1 MPLDTGILFLS
12 LFAPFDQL
20 GWLGIAALLAGY
32 SGIYLFLRGFRML
45 QHKRLILNTP
55 LSKIRSASMGL
66 VEVSGMA
73 KGPQTIRA
81 GITGEPCYYYRA
93 RAWQESDFG
102 NKGGWEQ
109 VADETVGVPFFM
121 DDGTGKMLVYPQGA
135 RPTLEE
141 NSKWV
146 DMHGPTSFRLSP
158 ISLRPCKRC
167 DSANLKRADTIL
179 LSGSPWTATPHPQGR
194 NMPRSKKLW
203 KPPMRTG
210 RVRSWIWS
218 GSANRQIMAL

>member
-1 MPLDTGILFLS
+1 MPPDTGAFLS

-20 GWLGIAALLAGY
+20 GWLGIAALLGGY

-93 RAWQESDFG
+93 RAWQESDSG

-109 VADETVGVPFFM
+109 VADETVGILFIV

-141 NSKWV
+141 NTKWV
-146 DMHGPTSFRLSP
+146 DMHGPTSFRISP
-158 ISLRPCKRC
+158 ISLQPCKRC
-167 DSANLKRADTIL
+167 GGANLTRAVTIL
-179 LSGSPWTATPHPQGR
+179 PSGSPWTATLHPQGR
-194 NMPRSKKLW
+194 NTPRSKKLW
-203 KPPMRTG
+203 KHPTRTG
-210 RVRSWIWS
+210 HVRSWIWS
-218 GSANRQIMAL
+218 GSANRQIMVL

>member
-12 LFAPFDQL
+12 LFVPFGQL
-20 GWLGIAALLAGY
+20 GWLGIAALLGGY

-93 RAWQESDFG
+93 RAWQESDSG
-102 NKGGWEQ
+102 NRR
-109 VADETVGVPFFM
+109 TVGAGCPKSCDHKSESGRQRPPRLF
-121 DDGTGKMLVYPQGA
+121 GAAAIRNRGK
-135 RPTLEE
+135 
-141 NSKWV
+141 
-146 DMHGPTSFRLSP
+146 LSR
-158 ISLRPCKRC
+158 IE
-167 DSANLKRADTIL
+167 
-179 LSGSPWTATPHPQGR
+179 GQ
-194 NMPRSKKLW
+194 
-203 KPPMRTG
+203 
-210 RVRSWIWS
+210 
-218 GSANRQIMAL
+218 

>member
-1 MPLDTGILFLS
+1 MFLS

-20 GWLGIAALLAGY
+20 GWLGIAALLGGY

-93 RAWQESDFG
+93 RARQESDSG
-102 NKGGWEQ
+102 NKGGWKQ
-109 VADETVGVPFFM
+109 VADETVGVPFFV
-121 DDGTGKMLVYPQGA
+121 DDGTGKMLVYPQGP
-135 RPTLEE
+135 RPILEE

-146 DMHGPTSFRLSP
+146 DMHGPTSFRFSP

-167 DSANLKRADTIL
+167 DGANLKRAATIL
-179 LSGSPWTATPHPQGR
+179 LSGSPWTARLLLQGR
-194 NMPRSKKLW
+194 NTPRSKKPW
-203 KPPMRTG
+203 QHPTRTG
-210 RVRSWIWS
+210 HVRSWIWS
-218 GSANRQIMAL
+218 GSANRQITVL

>member
-1 MPLDTGILFLS
+1 MPPDTGTFLS

-20 GWLGIAALLAGY
+20 GWLGIAALLGGY

-93 RAWQESDFG
+93 RAWQESDSG
-102 NKGGWEQ
+102 KKGGWEQ
-109 VADETVGVPFFM
+109 FADETVGVPFFV

-146 DMHGPTSFRLSP
+146 DMPGPTSFRISP
-158 ISLRPCKRC
+158 ISWQPCKRC
-167 DSANLKRADTIL
+167 GGANLKRADIIL
-179 LSGSPWTATPHPQGR
+179 PSGSPWTATLLLQGH
-194 NMPRSKKLW
+194 NTPRSKQPW
-203 KPPMRTG
+203 QHPTRTG
-210 RVRSWIWS
+210 HVRSWIWS
-218 GSANRQIMAL
+218 GSANRQITVL

>member
-1 MPLDTGILFLS
+1 MPPDTGAFLS

-20 GWLGIAALLAGY
+20 GWLGIAALLGGY

-93 RAWQESDFG
+93 RAWQESDSG

-109 VADETVGVPFFM
+109 VADETVGVPFFV
-121 DDGTGKMLVYPQGA
+121 DDGTGEMLVYPQGA

-141 NSKWV
+141 NDKWV
-146 DMHGPTSFRLSP
+146 DMHGPTSFRISP
-158 ISLRPCKRC
+158 IS
-167 DSANLKRADTIL
+167 
-179 LSGSPWTATPHPQGR
+179 
-194 NMPRSKKLW
+194 
-203 KPPMRTG
+203 
-210 RVRSWIWS
+210 
-218 GSANRQIMAL
+218 